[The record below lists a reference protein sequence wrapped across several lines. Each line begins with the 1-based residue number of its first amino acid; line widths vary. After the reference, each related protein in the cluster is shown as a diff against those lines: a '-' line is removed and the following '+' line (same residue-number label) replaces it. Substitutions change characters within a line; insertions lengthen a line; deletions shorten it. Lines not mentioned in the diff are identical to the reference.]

1 LSQKAALQQVTAPD
15 TYTNYTQS
23 PEHTVDAGKR
33 LVFVKFGKTLM
44 FADVERYIELLK
56 ANPVFEPNFSEI
68 VDLSDVVELDM
79 RAEDFLKVADEID
92 PFVSTARRAFIA
104 RSSVQNHAAR
114 MHKILRG
121 HKNIEIFGTREQA
134 EEWIRS

>member
-1 LSQKAALQQVTAPD
+1 LSHKAALQQVAVPD
-15 TYTNYTQS
+15 TYTNYVQS
-23 PEHTVDAGKR
+23 PEHRVDGNKR
-33 LVFVKFGKTLM
+33 VVFVKFGKTLR
-44 FADVERYIELLK
+44 FTDIESYIAVLK

-68 VDLSDVVELDM
+68 VDLSDVVESDM
-79 RAEDFLKVADEID
+79 RAEHFLKVTDEID
-92 PFVSTARRAFIA
+92 PFIASARRAFIA

-121 HKNIEIFGTREQA
+121 QRNVEIFGTLEAA